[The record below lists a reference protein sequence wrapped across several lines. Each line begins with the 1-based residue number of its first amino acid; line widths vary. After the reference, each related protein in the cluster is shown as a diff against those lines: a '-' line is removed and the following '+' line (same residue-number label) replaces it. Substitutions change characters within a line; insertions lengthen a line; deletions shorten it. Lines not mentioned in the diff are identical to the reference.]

1 MGSQNAAGVISMPVG
16 TTQQFLFPLVYS
28 QPEQGSFAPVLTGAD
43 FFVGKKPSTPEA
55 KAVLHRA
62 LNSGVTETEIDGV
75 RHLVVSLAPADTE
88 GIAAAS
94 YRYAAVI
101 EWGANDR
108 AVIARDSCVLT
119 SWPGHSMTP

>member
-1 MGSQNAAGVISMPVG
+1 MPVG

-62 LNSGVTETEIDGV
+62 LSLCGRDRMGRQRPR
-75 RHLVVSLAPADTE
+75 RHRSRLLRPHIVARPLDDPMMWLFLVHSVCFAIFLELA
-88 GIAAAS
+88 
-94 YRYAAVI
+94 
-101 EWGANDR
+101 DR
-108 AVIARDSCVLT
+108 ASELPWHD
-119 SWPGHSMTP
+119 